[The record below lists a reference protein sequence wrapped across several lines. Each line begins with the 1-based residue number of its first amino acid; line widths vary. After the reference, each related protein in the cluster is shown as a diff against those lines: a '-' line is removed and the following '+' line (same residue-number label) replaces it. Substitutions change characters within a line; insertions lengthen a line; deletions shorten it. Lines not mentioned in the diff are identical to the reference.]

1 MKLKKKYIY
10 INKKTCKCEKDS
22 NKKNEYKIL
31 WKNKSKENKIV
42 KQNNLKNDF
51 KQNK

>member
-1 MKLKKKYIY
+1 MKLKNIY
-10 INKKTCKCEKDS
+10 ILIKKTCKCEKDS
-22 NKKNEYKIL
+22 NKKNKYKIS

-42 KQNNLKNDF
+42 KQNNLKNNI